1 MIRCRVPK
9 TDAMKPSDVGRA
21 IAYPL
26 TAPAVLVPLVVFWLL
41 ISFATWGGVL
51 GLFLLFLVIPAVF
64 RFQMIVLEARARGVE
79 PATPGVEFF
88 NWFGNAWS
96 LFPAPISILLVWA
109 ILESGENFGLAA
121 AGGTAFL
128 ASVFFPASLAVLA
141 ITHSPLQSLNPVAIA
156 GLLGR
161 CGSTLWIATAFLFLS
176 CWLIYLSDLMP
187 AMLGNFLQLLLSF
200 SFFSLVGSLI
210 EPFGVVDEVYL
221 PDVVE
226 TSDEKLRDDI
236 EKHRA
241 GVLSHAYGFI
251 SRDNRQG
258 GMRHVIAD
266 IGKDDDPAAAWAW
279 YFDRMLGW
287 ENQQHALFFAQHYV
301 RDALRHGEDITA
313 LKVIMRCRLV
323 SAGFKPFSEDRQAA
337 VAAAERHRN
346 IELADVLKR
355 G

>member
-1 MIRCRVPK
+1 
-9 TDAMKPSDVGRA
+9 MKPSDIGRA

-26 TAPAVLVPLVVFWLL
+26 ITPAVLVPLVVFWLL
-41 ISFATWGGVL
+41 ISFAKWGGLL

-79 PATPGVEFF
+79 PATPDAEFF

-96 LFPAPISILLVWA
+96 LFPVPISILLGWA
-109 ILESGENFGLAA
+109 ILESAANFGLAA

-141 ITHSPLQSLNPVAIA
+141 ITHSPLQSINPMAIA
-156 GLLGR
+156 RLIRR
-161 CGSTLWIATAFLFLS
+161 CGSTLWIATVFLLIA
-176 CWLIYLSDLMP
+176 CWLVYLGEPMS
-187 AMLGNFLQLLLSF
+187 AMLRSFMQLLFSF

-210 EPFGVVDEVYL
+210 EPYRVVEEVYIPDSLERNADEV
-221 PDVVE
+221 
-226 TSDEKLRDDI
+226 RGDI
-236 EKHRA
+236 EKKRT
-241 GVLSHAYGFI
+241 GVLAHGYGFI
-251 SRDNRQG
+251 SRGNREG
-258 GMRHVIAD
+258 GIRHVIAEIESD
-266 IGKDDDPAAAWAW
+266 GDPAGAWAW

-287 ENQQHALFFAQHYV
+287 ENQQHALFFAQYYV
-301 RDALRHGEDITA
+301 HDAFRHGEDITA

-323 SAGFKPFSEDRQAA
+323 DAGFKPFAKDRQAA

>member
-1 MIRCRVPK
+1 
-9 TDAMKPSDVGRA
+9 MKPSDIGRA

-26 TAPAVLVPLVVFWLL
+26 VTPAVLVPLVVFWLL
-41 ISFATWGGVL
+41 IVFAQWGGLL

-64 RFQMIVLEARARGVE
+64 RFQMIVLEARARGIE
-79 PATPGVEFF
+79 PATPDAEFF

-96 LFPAPISILLVWA
+96 LFPVPISILLIWA
-109 ILESGENFGLAA
+109 ILESAENFGLAT

-141 ITHSPLQSLNPVAIA
+141 ITHSPLQSINPVAIA
-156 GLLGR
+156 RLMGR
-161 CGSTLWIATAFLFLS
+161 CGSTLWIATVFLFFA
-176 CWLIYLSDLMP
+176 CWLVYLSDAMP
-187 AMLGNFLQLLLSF
+187 ALLASLVQLFLSF

-210 EPFGVVDEVYL
+210 EPYRIVEAVYIPDAVERNAEEV
-221 PDVVE
+221 
-226 TSDEKLRDDI
+226 RGDI
-236 EKHRA
+236 EKQRTD
-241 GVLSHAYGFI
+241 VLTHAYGFI
-251 SRDNRQG
+251 SRGNREG
-258 GMRHVIAD
+258 GIRHVIAAIQSD
-266 IGKDDDPAAAWAW
+266 GDPAGAWAW

-287 ENQQHALFFAQHYV
+287 ENQQHALFFAQNYV
-301 RDALRHGEDITA
+301 HDAFRHGEDITA

-323 SAGFKPFSEDRQAA
+323 DAGFKPFAEDRQTA

>member
-1 MIRCRVPK
+1 
-9 TDAMKPSDVGRA
+9 MKPSDIGRA

-88 NWFGNAWS
+88 NWFGHAWS
-96 LFPAPISILLVWA
+96 LFPVPISILLVWA
-109 ILESGENFGLAA
+109 ILESAENFGLAA

-156 GLLGR
+156 RLLGR
-161 CGSTLWIATAFLFLS
+161 CGSTLWVATAFLFIS
-176 CWLIYLSDLMP
+176 CWLMYLSQLMP
-187 AMLGNFLQLLLSF
+187 AMLAGFVQLLLSF
-200 SFFSLVGSLI
+200 SFFSLVGSLL
-210 EPFGVVDEVYL
+210 EPFGIVDEVYI
-221 PDVVE
+221 PDALE
-226 TSDEKLRDDI
+226 KSTDELRSDI
-236 EKHRA
+236 EKNRTD
-241 GVLSHAYGFI
+241 VLTHAYGFI
-251 SRDNRQG
+251 SRDNREG
-258 GMRHVIAD
+258 GIRHVVAEIA
-266 IGKDDDPAAAWAW
+266 KESDPAAAWAW

-301 RDALRHGEDITA
+301 HDALRHGEDITA
-313 LKVIMRCRLV
+313 LKVIMRSRLV
-323 SAGFKPFSEDRQAA
+323 GADFKPFPEDRQAA
-337 VAAAERHRN
+337 VAAAEHHRN

>member
-1 MIRCRVPK
+1 
-9 TDAMKPSDVGRA
+9 MKPSDIGRA

-26 TAPAVLVPLVVFWLL
+26 ITPAVLVPFVVFWLL

-79 PATPGVEFF
+79 PETPGVEFF

-96 LFPAPISILLVWA
+96 LFPVPISILFVWA
-109 ILESGENFGLAA
+109 ILESAENFGLAA

-128 ASVFFPASLAVLA
+128 VSVFFPASLAVLA
-141 ITHSPLQSLNPVAIA
+141 ITHSPLQSLNPMAIA

-161 CGSTLWIATAFLFLS
+161 CGGTLWIATAFLFVS
-176 CWLIYLSDLMP
+176 CSLIYLSELMP
-187 AMLGNFLQLLLSF
+187 AMLGSFVQLLLSF

-221 PDVVE
+221 PDALEQSAEEV
-226 TSDEKLRDDI
+226 RGDI
-236 EKHRA
+236 EKHRTA
-241 GVLSHAYGFI
+241 VLTHAYGFI
-251 SRDNRQG
+251 SRDNREG
-258 GMRHVIAD
+258 GIRHVIAEIASD
-266 IGKDDDPAAAWAW
+266 SDPAAARSW
-279 YFDRMLGW
+279 YFNRMLGW
-287 ENQQHALFFAQHYV
+287 ENQQHALFFAQYYV
-301 RDALRHGEDITA
+301 RDALRHGENITA

-323 SAGFKPFSEDRQAA
+323 SAGFKPFPEDRQAA